1 MSRLAAT
8 ALLALSI
15 LGLAA
20 TQDAKPARVGLPYML
35 PTCVISGETLGDDA
49 VVVILEGQKKAG
61 DNGREIKFCCAG
73 CAGQFRSNPAEYLSK
88 INAEMVKQQLAW
100 YPPVNCPVM
109 TDESMPAADG
119 PDAGEA
125 KNVIWQNRLVRLCCS
140 KCLRRFNAEPDKY
153 LAALDAMIIAQG
165 SKNYPMTTCPVSG
178 EPLGD
183 KPVDV
188 VAANRLVK
196 VCCKGCVRGVEKDP
210 MKYAAMVA
218 EASKKA
224 AAAPSSN

>member
-1 MSRLAAT
+1 MPRLATT
-8 ALLALSI
+8 ALLALSL

-20 TQDAKPARVGLPYML
+20 AQDAKPARVGLPYML
-35 PTCVISGETLGDDA
+35 PNCVVSGEPLGEDA
-49 VVVILEGQKKAG
+49 VVVIVEGQKKAG

-73 CAGQFRSNPAEYLSK
+73 CAGQFRSNPSEYLSK

-109 TDESMPAADG
+109 PDEALPAPGSPGD
-119 PDAGEA
+119 DEV

-140 KCLRRFNAEPDKY
+140 KCVRRFNNDPEKY

-165 SKNYPMTTCPVSG
+165 SKNYPMTTCPISG
-178 EPLGD
+178 KPLGE

-196 VCCKGCVRGVEKDP
+196 VCCPGCVGGVQKDP

-218 EASKKA
+218 EASKKSA
-224 AAAPSSN
+224 AASN

>member
-1 MSRLAAT
+1 MPRIAT
-8 ALLALSI
+8 AALLTLSL

-20 TQDAKPARVGLPYML
+20 AQEATPSRVGLPYML
-35 PTCVISGETLGDDA
+35 PNCVVSGEPLGEDA
-49 VVVILEGQKKAG
+49 VVVIVEGQKKAG

-73 CAGQFRSNPAEYLSK
+73 CAGQFRSNPSEYLSK

-119 PDAGEA
+119 PDAGES
-125 KNVIWQNRLVRLCCS
+125 KHVIWQNRLVRLCCS
-140 KCLRRFNAEPDKY
+140 KCVRRFNADPEKY
-153 LAALDAMIIAQG
+153 LKTLDEMIIAQG
-165 SKNYPMTTCPVSG
+165 SKNYPMTTCPISG
-178 EPLGD
+178 KPLGD

-196 VCCKGCVRGVEKDP
+196 VCCPGCVGGVQKDP
-210 MKYAAMVA
+210 MKYATMVA

-224 AAAPSSN
+224 AASSN